1 MSTVDARI
9 PIGYAGIMATPPS
22 LPSRS
27 PTGTFRGAAERMPT
41 LPQRTSASASDRT
54 RGNADEFGLEPDAQV
69 NEWYDVVSTWVSRVR
84 FAWTSTARGGPPSVP
99 TGDVRGRKGY
109 LSVEFLSGATV
120 EYNNPQPYSVFD
132 DMINSSSK
140 GYYIHHAS
148 SQLIKQPYT
157 LLSPAI
163 RRVTHEIRNLREPK
177 KPVRG
182 APQGRGRR
190 FIGGQKQPPKLPT
203 FA

>member
-1 MSTVDARI
+1 
-9 PIGYAGIMATPPS
+9 
-22 LPSRS
+22 
-27 PTGTFRGAAERMPT
+27 MPT
-41 LPQRTSASASDRT
+41 LPERTMASASDRT
-54 RGNADEFGLEPDAQV
+54 VGNADEFGLEPDAKV

-99 TGDVRGRKGY
+99 TSDPRSRKGY

-140 GYYIHHAS
+140 GSYIWHAS
-148 SQLIKQPYT
+148 PGLIRQPYT

-163 RRVTHEIRNLREPK
+163 RKVTAEMRRLREPK
-177 KPVRG
+177 TR
-182 APQGRGRR
+182 GRGRR
-190 FIGGQKQPPKLPT
+190 FIGGSKGPPSLPK